1 MVRDFLPEVSQSV
14 HKRQLSLQSVMQ
26 TTLALCLFSVCVA
39 ADANTSNASRSVNPA
54 QTPLVTDTES
64 DPKTPTGLIEA
75 MSEAMQT
82 LNYEGTFV
90 HAQGTT
96 LTSMHILHASTLTDG
111 EYERLSAL
119 DGEDRQVFRNN
130 SLVVCIWP
138 DSQELVLTKSKP
150 RDVLPQVESLARDQ
164 RYSFSLIGPG
174 RVAGR
179 DTLIVNAM
187 PRDEFGYG
195 YRFWIDTETKMLLRS
210 MLLDG
215 PGNPV
220 EQVIF
225 TDISFPDT
233 IDLAQFDFA
242 GASEHRQV
250 PDWLKEE
257 KNTALSELAE
267 QKPTQT
273 DIVGFQSLPEGY
285 NKISETLST
294 ASNKGIS
301 TRHVMLTDG
310 MASVSVYIE
319 YIEASDQS
327 PSQLGLSRMGA
338 INAFGVSMPS
348 ALVTAVGDVP
358 SATVRAIAGA
368 VLLEE

>member
-1 MVRDFLPEVSQSV
+1 MVRDFPPEVSESV

-26 TTLALCLFSVCVA
+26 KALALCLISVSVA
-39 ADANTSNASRSVNPA
+39 ADANTSNASRSTNP
-54 QTPLVTDTES
+54 ES
-64 DPKTPTGLIEA
+64 DPKTPIELIES

-96 LTSMHILHASTLTDG
+96 LTSMHILHATTLSDG

-119 DGEDRQVFRNN
+119 DGDDRQVFRNN

-138 DSQELVLTKSKP
+138 DAQELVLTKSKP
-150 RDVLPQVESLARDQ
+150 RDVLPRVESLARDQ
-164 RYSFSLIGPG
+164 RYSFSFSDPD

-179 DTLIVNAM
+179 ATHIVNAM
-187 PRDEFGYG
+187 PQDKFGYG
-195 YRFWIDTETKMLLRS
+195 YRFWIDTETSMLLRS

-233 IDLAQFDFA
+233 IDPAQFDFA
-242 GASEHRQV
+242 GTSEQRQV
-250 PDWLKEE
+250 PDWLEEE
-257 KNTALSELAE
+257 KNAALSELAE
-267 QKPTQT
+267 QEPAQT

-285 NKISETLST
+285 HKISETFS
-294 ASNKGIS
+294 AAADKGVP

-310 MASVSVYIE
+310 MASVSVYVE
-319 YIEASDQS
+319 YIKASDQS
-327 PSQLGLSRMGA
+327 PTQLGLSRMGA
-338 INAFGVSMPS
+338 INAYGVSMPS

-358 SATVRAIAGA
+358 SATVKAIAGA